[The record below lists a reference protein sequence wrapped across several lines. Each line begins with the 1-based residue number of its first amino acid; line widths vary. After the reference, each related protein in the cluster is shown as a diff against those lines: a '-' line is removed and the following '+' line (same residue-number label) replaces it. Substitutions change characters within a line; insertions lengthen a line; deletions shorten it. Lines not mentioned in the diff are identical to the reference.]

1 MRASA
6 LCLLLTLGVV
16 PGALGAAE
24 RSPALSASEFESYTT
39 GKTLTFSQLGQVYGA
54 EQYLPGRKVRWAFK
68 GDQCRNGEWY
78 EEAGLICFTYEYD
91 PAPQCWNFWRQDG
104 RLTGLFIGDTPGT
117 ELSEVA
123 QSPDPLACA
132 GPDVGA

>member
-6 LCLLLTLGVV
+6 VCLLLSLGLI
-16 PGALGAAE
+16 PGTIGAAE
-24 RSPALSASEFESYTT
+24 RSAPLTGSEFEAYTT

-54 EQYLPGRKVRWAFK
+54 EQYMPGRKVRWAFK

-78 EEAGLICFTYEYD
+78 EEAGLICFTYDYD
-91 PAPQCWNFWRQDG
+91 PIPQCWNFWRQDG
-104 RLTGLFIGDTPGT
+104 RLTGLFMGDAPGT